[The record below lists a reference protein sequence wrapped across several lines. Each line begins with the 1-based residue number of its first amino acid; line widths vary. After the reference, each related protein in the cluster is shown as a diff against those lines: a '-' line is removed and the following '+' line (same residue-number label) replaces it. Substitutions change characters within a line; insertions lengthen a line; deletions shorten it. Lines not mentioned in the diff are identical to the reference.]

1 MTENFNIEYKS
12 NKGELDIILSGQ
24 LTIVSIKKITESV
37 KTQLNNKPKKVSITV
52 NDVENIDLTFVQL
65 LQSIK
70 NSGVKNG
77 FEVEVSLKLPEDL
90 SSLIKNAGFGSFL
103 NANK

>member
-12 NKGELDIILSGQ
+12 NQGELDIILSGQ

-37 KTQLNNKPKKVSITV
+37 KAQLNNKPKKVSITV

>member
-1 MTENFNIEYKS
+1 M
-12 NKGELDIILSGQ
+12 
-24 LTIVSIKKITESV
+24 
-37 KTQLNNKPKKVSITV
+37 NNKPKKVSITV

-77 FEVEVSLKLPEDL
+77 FEVEVSLKLPDDL

>member
-77 FEVEVSLKLPEDL
+77 FEVEVSLKLPDDL

>member
-37 KTQLNNKPKKVSITV
+37 KAQLNNKPKKVSITV

>member
-37 KTQLNNKPKKVSITV
+37 KAQLNNKPKKVSITV

-77 FEVEVSLKLPEDL
+77 FEVEDSLKLPEDL

>member
-37 KTQLNNKPKKVSITV
+37 KAQLNNKPKKVSITV

-77 FEVEVSLKLPEDL
+77 FEVEVSLKLPDDL

>member
-12 NKGELDIILSGQ
+12 NQGELDIILSGQ

-37 KTQLNNKPKKVSITV
+37 KAQLNNKPKKVSITV

-77 FEVEVSLKLPEDL
+77 FEIEASLELPDDL

>member
-70 NSGVKNG
+70 N
-77 FEVEVSLKLPEDL
+77 
-90 SSLIKNAGFGSFL
+90 
-103 NANK
+103 

>member
-37 KTQLNNKPKKVSITV
+37 KTQLNNKAKKVSITV

-77 FEVEVSLKLPEDL
+77 FEVEVSLKLPDDL

>member
-12 NKGELDIILSGQ
+12 NQGELDIILSGQ

-37 KTQLNNKPKKVSITV
+37 KAQLNNKPKKVSITV

-77 FEVEVSLKLPEDL
+77 FEIEASLKLPDDL

>member
-37 KTQLNNKPKKVSITV
+37 KAQLNNKPKKVSITV

-90 SSLIKNAGFGSFL
+90 RDRKSTRLNSSH
-103 NANK
+103 